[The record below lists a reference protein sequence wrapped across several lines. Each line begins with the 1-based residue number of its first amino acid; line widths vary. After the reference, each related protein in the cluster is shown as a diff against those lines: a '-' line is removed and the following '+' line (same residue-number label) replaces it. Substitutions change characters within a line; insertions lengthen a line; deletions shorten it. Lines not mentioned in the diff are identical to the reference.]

1 MDSSDKKLVR
11 IESKIDQLVD
21 RMGSI
26 DVTLGKQHESLRDH
40 IRRTE
45 LLEKIVEPIEKHVIM
60 INGFI
65 KLLVLLAT
73 VAAGSQGIISILEYL
88 NK

>member
-1 MDSSDKKLVR
+1 MDSSNNKLNR
-11 IESKIDQLVD
+11 IEDKIDKISD
-21 RMGSI
+21 SIGSI
-26 DVTLGKQHESLRDH
+26 NITLAKQHQSLDEH
-40 IRRTE
+40 MRRTE
-45 LLEKIVEPIEKHVIM
+45 LLEKIVEPIEKHVTM

-65 KLLVLLAT
+65 KLVILLAT